1 MNEARVGSR
10 YAKSL
15 IELAIERNVLD
26 QVEKDMT
33 YFLAVCDASPEFV
46 RVMSNPIIPHPK
58 KKEILKQ
65 LFTGKVSDL
74 TLSMFVLITDKQR
87 EGYLVSMAHEF
98 ASMYRAN
105 KGIDLAEVT
114 TAYPLQDDQRQ
125 QFINLVTKKT
135 GKKVELIEK
144 VKPSILGG
152 YILKIEDRMIDESI
166 QNKLTRLKSKL
177 NDNSYTPKI

>member
-1 MNEARVGSR
+1 MNKARVGSR

-15 IELAIERNVLD
+15 LELAIERNVLD

-65 LFTGKVSDL
+65 LFTGKVSEL
-74 TLSMFVLITDKQR
+74 TLAMFTLITDKQR
-87 EGYLVSMAHEF
+87 EAFLVSMAHEF
-98 ASMYRAN
+98 AAQYRAN

-114 TAYPLQDDQRQ
+114 TAYPLQEDQRQ
-125 QFINLVTKKT
+125 QFINLVIQKT
-135 GKKVELIEK
+135 GRKVELTEK
-144 VKPSILGG
+144 VNPAILGG
-152 YILKIEDRMIDESI
+152 YILKIEDKMIDESI